1 MRMDRTANDSHILTK
16 AIEHARQYG
25 VDLSLRQ
32 TPAARPAGSRPD
44 ATVVATIGG
53 RETVYTVEVKA
64 HVRAHMI
71 GLIQQRLGLLG
82 KNALL
87 VADYLTPQIAD
98 ELRRRGIQ
106 FLDTAGN
113 AFLTGPS
120 FYVFVKGEKTGHT
133 RNEPRAN
140 VRAFGPTGL
149 AVVFAILAKRELLD
163 ATVRELARASGVA
176 HGTVG
181 WVMND
186 LRQLGFLVEVERRRR
201 LVQAERLLDQWTEA
215 YVRVLTPRLR
225 LGRYQGDL
233 SGMKAPLPDL
243 GSGRVG
249 GELAG
254 ALLTRHLRPQ
264 SAYVYTHGI
273 DPAIVRPLRLKADPN
288 GNVEVRT
295 RFWNFETEP
304 SGFAPPLLIYA
315 DLLGIG
321 DARCLEMAQI
331 VRKEH
336 LDRPVGRS

>member
-1 MRMDRTANDSHILTK
+1 MDRSSNERQILTRS
-16 AIEHARQYG
+16 IERGSQCG
-25 VDLSLRQ
+25 VDLRLRQ
-32 TPAARPAGSRPD
+32 APAARQTGAGPG
-44 ATVVATIGG
+44 ATIVAKVG
-53 RETVYTVEVKA
+53 RREVVYSAEVKA
-64 HVRAHMI
+64 HVRPYMI
-71 GLIQQRLGLLG
+71 GLIEQRLGLLG
-82 KNALL
+82 KNSLL

-113 AFLTGPS
+113 AFLRGPS
-120 FYVFVKGEKTGHT
+120 LYVFVKGEKTGLKH
-133 RNEPRAN
+133 NEPRAS

-149 AVVFAILAKRELLD
+149 CVVFAILAKRDLLD
-163 ATVRELARASGVA
+163 ATVRELARASDVA

-186 LRQLGFLVEVERRRR
+186 LRQLGFLLEVEGRRR

-215 YVRVLTPRLR
+215 YIRVLAPRLR

-233 SGMKAPLPDL
+233 SGIKAPLPGL
-243 GSGRVG
+243 GSGRLG

-264 SAYVYTHGI
+264 SAYVYTQGI
-273 DPAIVRPLRLKADPN
+273 DPSIVRPLRLKADPN

-321 DARCLEMAQI
+321 DPRCLEMAQI